1 MYAAKSIKIKHV
13 LFIET
18 VVSMDESKKN
28 KIDDD
33 YSIQSADGKMSKS
46 EIKIARQS
54 QRKRYYTYNLQI
66 SFIYKKIVSND

>member
-1 MYAAKSIKIKHV
+1 MYPEISIKIKHV

-28 KIDDD
+28 KVDDD

-66 SFIYKKIVSND
+66 SFFNKKIVSND

>member
-1 MYAAKSIKIKHV
+1 MYAAISIKIKHV

-28 KIDDD
+28 KVDDD
-33 YSIQSADGKMSKS
+33 FSIQSADGKMSKS

-66 SFIYKKIVSND
+66 SFINKKIVSND

>member
-1 MYAAKSIKIKHV
+1 MYAAISIKIKHV

-28 KIDDD
+28 KVDDD

-66 SFIYKKIVSND
+66 YFINKKIVSN